1 MFDATPSTSS
11 HALMQDRAFAA
22 ALRHCGE
29 APVTLPSG
37 LTLLKRRVAGIP
49 ILMLPR
55 VSPPTDLRA
64 QLAQVGQQRLPL
76 ILSPEQP
83 CKMPLALRV
92 SPART
97 LLQIDLSA
105 AQQERRTALH
115 QNWRHQLGQAENG
128 PLRVLYRPL
137 TPDHILL
144 ALERA
149 QALSRR
155 YQSWPVTLTAA
166 FAKIAPDQTH
176 LFTALLRG
184 HPVAHM
190 LFLSHGNRATYHIG
204 HSTDAG
210 RKTHAHNLLLWSA
223 MNQLA
228 QRGITSLDLGPTTT
242 PNIDRFKRRAG
253 AQSQQTAG
261 TWLRWSPLARARR
274 T

>member
-1 MFDATPSTSS
+1 MFDATASMSS
-11 HALMQDRAFAA
+11 HALMQDRTFAT

-55 VSPPTDLRA
+55 VSPPADLRA
-64 QLAQVGQQRLPL
+64 QLAQMGQQRLPL
-76 ILSPEQP
+76 IMSPEQP

-97 LLQIDLSA
+97 LLHIDLSA
-105 AQQERRTALH
+105 AKQERRAALH

-128 PLRVLYRPL
+128 PLRVLERPL

-149 QALSRR
+149 QALKRR

-184 HPVAHM
+184 YPVAHM
-190 LFLSHGNRATYHIG
+190 LFLSHGCRATYHIG

-253 AQSQQTAG
+253 AQPQPTGG